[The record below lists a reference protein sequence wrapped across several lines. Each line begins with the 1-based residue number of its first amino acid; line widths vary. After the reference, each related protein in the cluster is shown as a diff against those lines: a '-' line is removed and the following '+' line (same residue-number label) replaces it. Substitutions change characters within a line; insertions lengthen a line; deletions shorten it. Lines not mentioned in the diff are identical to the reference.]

1 MTIVMDCCCNNK
13 VETREV
19 TLQFLWKA
27 LLYDIRNGAYVESD
41 VMKDAGEQRDNTHA
55 RHVTA
60 DIGEAG
66 NVNRV
71 RRILDVVHQE
81 VKDLLYPYTKE
92 EVVAEV
98 ISDQP
103 LEPDSYDVVLTVP
116 VTMSRTTMQLLSKLI
131 HEYMVARVLA
141 DWLSSTNEGAAA
153 VWAEKADKKKTEI
166 SAAKNKRT
174 EPLTRKI
181 SVL

>member
-1 MTIVMDCCCNNK
+1 MGCCSNNK

-19 TLQFLWKA
+19 TLRFLWKA

-60 DIGEAG
+60 DIGETG
-66 NVNRV
+66 NVDRV
-71 RRILDVVHQE
+71 RRILGVIHQE

-92 EVVAEV
+92 EVVEEV

-103 LEPDSYDVVLTVP
+103 EAPDSYDVVLTVP
-116 VTMSRTTMQLLSKLI
+116 VTMSRTTMQLLSKLV
-131 HEYMVARVLA
+131 HEYMVARVLE
-141 DWLSSTNEGAAA
+141 DWLASTNAEASA
-153 VWAEKADKKKTEI
+153 VWGEKAEAKKTEI
-166 SAAKNKRT
+166 SNAKNKRIK
-174 EPLTRKI
+174 PLTRKI